1 MYVDNDGPFIVT
13 AEGRYLGLDLSEPLY
28 LGGVPNFQRISPE
41 AKAYKGFVGCISRF
55 KIGSVFQD
63 VVNDAV
69 SKQGI
74 TTCET
79 CTENPCQNQGVCQE
93 ALSTEGYTC
102 ICPAKY
108 SGPTCNKLK
117 GEACSPCKLYE
128 KEFRIK
134 NQNLC
139 NINRNL
145 NPKLQ
150 IPTSK

>member
-28 LGGVPNFQRISPE
+28 LGGVPNFQQISPE
-41 AKAYKGFVGCISRF
+41 TRAYKGFVGCISRF

-63 VVNDAV
+63 IVNEAV
-69 SKQGI
+69 SKEGI

-79 CTENPCQNQGVCQE
+79 CIENPCQNQGVCQE
-93 ALSTEGYTC
+93 ALTPEGYTC

-117 GEACSPCKLYE
+117 GEACSPCKTLIT
-128 KEFRIK
+128 F
-134 NQNLC
+134 
-139 NINRNL
+139 
-145 NPKLQ
+145 
-150 IPTSK
+150 